1 METTDRLIRALYTL
15 GIESDW
21 QKYRPLALEQVCTS
35 LGASA
40 GAWLSHVGDS
50 PGHGEYTVWPESLGI
65 DRSRLLTL
73 GFGGGDEVTVG
84 ADQSPPGCKQGAAV
98 RYAHFDTKLVSVL
111 LLGFAAGQKPP
122 AGEILR
128 TATAHM
134 VEAGA
139 LALRQFIRRDERLS
153 EMGRS
158 SRGSAA
164 LVDESGIVYSASEQF
179 RELVIG
185 DPDKP
190 VDRLPFSL
198 PEEAFAGRGMFS
210 FNSLHFRASPAGGRL
225 YLLHARK
232 AMPLDELSPREQEI
246 ARALSAGKTFKTVAR
261 QCGIAVSTVANH
273 ASRIYRKLG
282 IYRREELVE
291 LIRAPAGRS
300 VAAASPA
307 AKAAPAK

>member
-21 QKYRPLALEQVCTS
+21 QKYRQLALEQLCS
-35 LGASA
+35 ASGATV

-50 PGHGEYTVWPESLGI
+50 PGHGEFTASPESATGTRNTLLALSFGAATE
-65 DRSRLLTL
+65 LTL
-73 GFGGGDEVTVG
+73 P
-84 ADQSPPGCKQGAAV
+84 ADQAPAGCKQAV
-98 RYAHFDTKLVSVL
+98 ALRYAHYDTRLISVV
-111 LLGFAAGQKPP
+111 LLGFP
-122 AGEILR
+122 AGNKVPQMEMLR
-128 TATAHM
+128 AGVAHM

-164 LVDESGIVYSASEQF
+164 LVDDAGIVYSASEQF
-179 RELVIG
+179 RELLLG
-185 DPDKP
+185 DPHKLI
-190 VDRLPFSL
+190 DRLPFSL

-210 FNSLHFRASPAGGRL
+210 HNSLHFRASPAGGKL
-225 YLLHARK
+225 YLLHARR

-291 LIRAPAGRS
+291 LIRAPAAKPVAGTGGK
-300 VAAASPA
+300 AAA
-307 AKAAPAK
+307 AK